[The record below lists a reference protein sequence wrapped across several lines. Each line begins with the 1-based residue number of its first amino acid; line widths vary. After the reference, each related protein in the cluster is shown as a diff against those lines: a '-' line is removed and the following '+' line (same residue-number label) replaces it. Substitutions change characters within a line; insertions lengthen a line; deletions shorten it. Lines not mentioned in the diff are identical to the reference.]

1 MRAFSIRLRVRAVAI
16 VGIAALIAALTTSQ
30 NAQSTDLTMPSFLV
44 ATRDLEDPFFQ
55 HAVILMVPSTEP
67 PLLAGLIINNPA
79 KQRVRDLFPQVRD
92 LKGPDETI
100 YTGGPVELD
109 DVPVLHQHREL
120 SVIFRSSS
128 AQSSAMRVFD
138 DVYVAT
144 GRDAIAAVLKD
155 PRITDLRVISGKAQ
169 WLHDQLYG
177 EVMAGAWY
185 VIPATADLI
194 FGDPKDLWAT
204 LVKGGDLE
212 EAQAGTV
219 EHNLPYWLLDGTNW
233 QRRISPN

>member
-1 MRAFSIRLRVRAVAI
+1 MRAFSINLRVLVLSI
-16 VGIAALIAALTTSQ
+16 VIAALIATLATSRK
-30 NAQSTDLTMPSFLV
+30 AQSTDLTTPSILV
-44 ATRDLEDPFFQ
+44 ATRDLQDPLFQ
-55 HAVILMVPSTEP
+55 HSVILMVPSTEP

-128 AQSSAMRVFD
+128 AQSSATRVFD

-144 GRDAIAAVLKD
+144 GHDAVAAVLKD

-185 VIPATADLI
+185 VIPAKADLI
-194 FGDPKDLWAT
+194 FSDPKELWAT

-212 EAQAGTV
+212 EARAGTAS
-219 EHNLPYWLLDGTNW
+219 ELNLPYWLLDGTNW